1 MPFEDGAIA
10 YHECL
15 GIHVADN
22 RTWRLNLKLF
32 FGLNLGHDLALDD
45 DGNGADFSLQGCLL
59 TDRYAGVCDYLAFN
73 FSFDGRGSVKHKFTI
88 DIYAKTNIES

>member
-1 MPFEDGAIA
+1 MTFEDGAIA
-10 YHECL
+10 NDQCL

-59 TDRYAGVCDYLAFN
+59 TDRYAGVCHYLAFN
-73 FSFDGRGSVKHKFTI
+73 FSFDGRWPVKL
-88 DIYAKTNIES
+88 